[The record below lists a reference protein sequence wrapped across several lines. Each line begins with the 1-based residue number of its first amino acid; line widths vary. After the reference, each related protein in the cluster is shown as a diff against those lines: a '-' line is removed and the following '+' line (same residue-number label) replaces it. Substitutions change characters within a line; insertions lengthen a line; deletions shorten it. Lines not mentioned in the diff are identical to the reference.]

1 MTKPQ
6 IDIAWQGHGDEPHSL
21 LSSTHSSAIS
31 LLEVLASRSEFAEL
45 GDEPLQLS
53 ILLVDD
59 DAIRPMNE
67 QWRGVDSATDVL
79 SFPMQEG
86 PLLGDVVISIETAK
100 RRLRPGDWGIEDEL
114 LFLLIHGVLHLVG
127 HDHMQDGERV
137 LMEQAE
143 QQVWTALGRV
153 GTLRQAE

>member
-1 MTKPQ
+1 
-6 IDIAWQGHGDEPHSL
+6 
-21 LSSTHSSAIS
+21 
-31 LLEVLASRSEFAEL
+31 
-45 GDEPLQLS
+45 
-53 ILLVDD
+53 
-59 DAIRPMNE
+59 
-67 QWRGVDSATDVL
+67 
-79 SFPMQEG
+79 MQEG

-153 GTLRQAE
+153 GTLRSPE